1 MKSNVWKNMKADFQK
16 FPNNH
21 VTFNEFVGVKRA
33 AAGAVSPQECFQLFM
48 TKDMLEQI
56 VQETNRYH
64 MQELTKKASTV
75 KWVNTTVEEVQAL
88 LGVILA
94 MGLIKLLEIDDYWRR
109 GSVYGMSWFPS
120 IFRQDHFKQLLCY
133 LHLANNEQE

>member
-1 MKSNVWKNMKADFQK
+1 MKADFQK
-16 FPNNH
+16 FPNNR

-75 KWVNTTVEEVQAL
+75 KWVNTTVEEVQSL

-120 IFRQDHFKQLLCY
+120 IFQQDHFKQLLCY

>member
-1 MKSNVWKNMKADFQK
+1 MKADFQK
-16 FPNNH
+16 FPNNR

-64 MQELTKKASTV
+64 MLELTKKASTV

-94 MGLIKLLEIDDYWRR
+94 VGLIKLLEIDDYWRR

>member
-1 MKSNVWKNMKADFQK
+1 MKSNVWKNMKADFQM
-16 FPNNH
+16 FPNNR

>member
-1 MKSNVWKNMKADFQK
+1 MKADFQK
-16 FPNNH
+16 FPNNR

-94 MGLIKLLEIDDYWRR
+94 VGLIKLLEIDDYWRR

>member
-1 MKSNVWKNMKADFQK
+1 M
-16 FPNNH
+16 
-21 VTFNEFVGVKRA
+21 
-33 AAGAVSPQECFQLFM
+33 
-48 TKDMLEQI
+48 
-56 VQETNRYH
+56 
-64 MQELTKKASTV
+64 
-75 KWVNTTVEEVQAL
+75 KWVNTTVEEIQAL

-94 MGLIKLLEIDDYWRR
+94 VGLIKLPEIDDYWHW

>member
-1 MKSNVWKNMKADFQK
+1 MKADFQM
-16 FPNNH
+16 FPNNR

>member
-1 MKSNVWKNMKADFQK
+1 MKADFQK
-16 FPNNH
+16 FPNNR

-120 IFRQDHFKQLLCY
+120 IFWQDHFKQLLCY